1 MPKFQKK
8 CCNPYHNDWRS
19 SSLTLKNLAKVGCFQ
34 CYVNAFQKLSAH
46 PEKAGSIFCLDCL
59 QKCRKERSFT
69 KYLSDDD
76 STKASTAEVGLNVAL
91 QCFCFTRV
99 HQFVFKFVRFFCI

>member
-1 MPKFQKK
+1 M
-8 CCNPYHNDWRS
+8 
-19 SSLTLKNLAKVGCFQ
+19 TLKNLAKIGDLQ

-59 QKCRKERSFT
+59 QKCKKESSFA

-76 STKASTAEVGLNVAL
+76 STEASTAEVGLNFAF
-91 QCFCFTRV
+91 QCFCFTR
-99 HQFVFKFVRFFCI
+99 